1 MKSFLIYFL
10 IFEWERARGGTFS
23 FNLLFLL
30 FDTGQII
37 VANQSVINPSVASLV
52 TCNDI
57 LQASA
62 GVCHVPDGLVMPD
75 AGQMTG
81 TTCQSCVI
89 TFSDKKSYE

>member
-1 MKSFLIYFL
+1 MSENGPEEEHFLSIYFFYFL
-10 IFEWERARGGTFS
+10 ILDA
-23 FNLLFLL
+23 
-30 FDTGQII
+30 DYI

-89 TFSDKKSYE
+89 TFSDKKSYEQNC